1 MQYCVH
7 FRVLLLEA
15 LKEHGWCESV
25 TSLLGTS
32 EHDSREKVINAM
44 STLAGECKQTFVPSI
59 EKLVKLQREY
69 HRLSQEEI
77 SENDEDLYFTGIFRT
92 LEKLIQEIQAVKDE
106 L

>member
-1 MQYCVH
+1 MQYCVR

-32 EHDSREKVINAM
+32 EHDNREKVINAM
-44 STLAGECKQTFVPSI
+44 SALAGECKQTFVPSI

-69 HRLSQEEI
+69 HGLSQEEI
-77 SENDEDLYFTGIFRT
+77 SENDDDLYFTGIFRT
-92 LEKLIQEIQAVKDE
+92 LEKLILEIQAVKDE

>member
-1 MQYCVH
+1 
-7 FRVLLLEA
+7 
-15 LKEHGWCESV
+15 
-25 TSLLGTS
+25 
-32 EHDSREKVINAM
+32 M
-44 STLAGECKQTFVPSI
+44 STLAGECERTFVPSI

-77 SENDEDLYFTGIFRT
+77 SANDEDLYFTGIFRT